1 MSRRG
6 AAPPPALAGAFDAP
20 SPGGARPLPPVQLA
34 APDIARWRDGGT
46 GVDWVHRIDGPVAGP
61 RAGAW
66 ALTHGNEI
74 CGAIALDWL
83 LRQAAAGW
91 RPLRGTLTLA
101 FANVAAY
108 GRFDPAAPFDARC
121 VDEDLNRVWSDAA
134 LDGPR
139 DSAELRRARAL
150 RPFVDAQDLL
160 LDIHSM
166 GEPGPPLMVCGTLDK
181 HAAAARALG
190 TPGELLIDTGHPAGL
205 RMVER
210 GRFGDPQRPECA
222 LLVECGQHWEAGAA
236 DVAIDTLVRFLGLAG
251 LATPHWVAAHA
262 RRRLPAEQR
271 LVRVTEAV
279 VVRSPAFRFLVAPDN
294 LAEVGPAGTPIAE
307 DAGHVWRAPF
317 DRTVLVMPGTRNL
330 RPGVTA
336 VRLGRFEPL

>member
-1 MSRRG
+1 
-6 AAPPPALAGAFDAP
+6 
-20 SPGGARPLPPVQLA
+20 VQLQP
-34 APDIARWRDGGT
+34 PDIARWRDGGT

-61 RAGAW
+61 QVGIW

-83 LRQAAAGW
+83 LQQVAQGW
-91 RPLRGTLTLA
+91 RPLRGRLTLA
-101 FANVAAY
+101 FANVGAY
-108 GRFDPAAPFDARC
+108 ARFDPAAPFDARC
-121 VDEDLNRVWSDAA
+121 VDEDLNRVWADAA
-134 LDGPR
+134 LDGPGP
-139 DSAELRRARAL
+139 DTAERRRARAL

-181 HAAAARALG
+181 NAAAARALG
-190 TPGELLIDTGHPAGL
+190 TPADLLIDTGHPAGL

-222 LLVECGQHWEAGAA
+222 LLIECGQHWEAAAA
-236 DVAIDTLVRFLGLAG
+236 DVAVDTLVRFLGFAG
-251 LATPHWVAAHA
+251 IAAPRWVAADV
-262 RRRLPAEQR
+262 RRPLPPAQR

-279 VVRSPAFRFLVAPDN
+279 VVRSPAFRFLVPPDN

-307 DAGHVWRAPF
+307 DGDHLWRAPF

-336 VRLGRFEPL
+336 VRLGRWEA